1 MPIFE
6 HAKASLSGGSREES
20 IALQICFVVSD
31 ARIDSDNRG
40 HLARIIRSL
49 FEKNILV
56 VLLIIDRNADKKDSI
71 FRTRTVTFTSNNASS
86 ICCVIIII
94 IIIIF

>member
-6 HAKASLSGGSREES
+6 QAKASLSGTSREES

-71 FRTRTVTFTSNNASS
+71 FRTRTVTFTGTLTNLTPCMYANLQTP
-86 ICCVIIII
+86 
-94 IIIIF
+94 